1 MRKLY
6 FSFLTFMM
14 MASNYVQAQVTF
26 SNVSQVYTQ
35 DFDGL
40 ANTGTNNAFDLT
52 GWSANRTTY
61 NAGTGSNNAGSMYSF
76 GAASSTERSLGTLTS
91 GSVPTI
97 AFGFKLINSTG
108 ENVRSVNVSYTGEQ
122 WRRGTR
128 RVFDTNQPVPDT
140 LYFEYS
146 LDADSINDSLAT
158 WVRLSELS
166 FSSPDTTG
174 QDVAKDG
181 DNAALQKAFNNT
193 FAVDVNN
200 GQSVWIR
207 WISPRYSNNTPGGI
221 VGSKDGLAVD
231 NLSVRVQTSTNTFDK
246 ASFSALNVFPNP
258 VKGNVVNVSFSELK
272 TATGEFALYGMDG
285 RMIWAKRLT
294 LSQQMSV
301 ELPAGIPM
309 GMYNLVMTED
319 GNASSARILIAE

>member
-6 FSFLTFMM
+6 FPLFTLLL
-14 MASNYVQAQVTF
+14 MASTYVQAQITF
-26 SNVSQVYTQ
+26 NNVSQVYSQ

-40 ANTGTNNAFDLT
+40 ANTGTNNTFDLT
-52 GWSANRTTY
+52 GWSANRSTY

-76 GAASSTERSLGTLTS
+76 GAASSTERALGTLTS

-108 ENVRSVNVSYTGEQ
+108 ENVKSVNVTYTGEQ

-174 QDVAKDG
+174 QDVLKDG

-231 NLSVRVQTSTNTFDK
+231 NLSVRVQTSTGTFNK
-246 ASFSALNVFPNP
+246 TTFSALNIFPNP
-258 VKGNVVNVSFSELK
+258 VKGNVVNVSFSDFK

-285 RMIWAKRLT
+285 RLIWAKRLA
-294 LSQQMSV
+294 LSQQMGI
-301 ELPAGIPM
+301 ELPVGIPM

-319 GNASSARILIAE
+319 GNVSSARILIAD